1 MRYQEIATQ
10 SNRVGREYQ
19 HLEDLVF
26 VYGSQGARA
35 AVNILEQLAVDSTD
49 VAVKWDG
56 NPTVYWGRDQSGTFV
71 MTGKN
76 GWGKNKSTSADQ
88 LAEFIMTSGR
98 GEDWR
103 ASFAES
109 MASIFPI
116 LKDATPKDF
125 RGYLYGDLLWHPAK
139 PCVQNESKI
148 QFTPNKVTYIAES
161 TSALGN
167 RVKNNQVGIAAHQL
181 YENFGD
187 VKGRPAYDVEFA
199 NAGSVTVF
207 GQTPVLESLSVNSD
221 NTARIVSLIEQHAES
236 IDSFLEPRKGL
247 SDIRNIVYTYVNQT
261 VKANQLSQLT
271 TGFFDWLATSKV
283 SENKRKR
290 IADLN
295 EDNVVYH
302 LLNIVSEVM
311 QIKNT
316 LIEQLDISRTDLV
329 EQTGDA
335 PGGEGYVLL
344 TDKIK
349 LVPRHRWT
357 P

>member
-1 MRYQEIATQ
+1 MRYKEIATQ
-10 SNRVGREYQ
+10 PNRVGREYQ

-76 GWGKNKSTSADQ
+76 GWGKNKSTSADE

-103 ASFAES
+103 AAFAES
-109 MASIFPI
+109 MATIFPI
-116 LKDATPKDF
+116 LEEATPKDF

-139 PCVQNESKI
+139 PCIQNESKL
-148 QFTPNKVTYIAES
+148 QFTPNKVTYIAEEN
-161 TSALGN
+161 SALGN
-167 RVKNNQVGIAAHQL
+167 RVKDNQVGIAAHQI
-181 YENFGD
+181 YNSFGD
-187 VKGRPAYDVEFA
+187 PQGRAAYDVEFA
-199 NAGSVTVF
+199 NAGSVAVF
-207 GQTPVLESLSVNSD
+207 GQTPVLESLSVNFD
-221 NTARIVSLIEQHAES
+221 NTAHVVSLIEQHADS
-236 IDSFLEPRKGL
+236 IDHFLEPRKGL

-261 VKANQLSQLT
+261 VKANQLSELT
-271 TGFFDWLATSKV
+271 TGFFDWLSTSKV

-290 IADLN
+290 IAELN
-295 EDNVVYH
+295 EGNVIYN
-302 LLNIVSEVM
+302 LLTIVSEVM
-311 QIKNT
+311 KIKNT
-316 LIEQLDISRTDLV
+316 LIEQLDSSRTDLV
-329 EQTGDA
+329 EQTGDT